1 MEARGSIFAAAGIV
15 ITVQVGLSAWLKAGI
30 AGLTERVDRVEREV
44 AFVRGQLSLALP
56 ARAGEAAT
64 GSRR

>member
-15 ITVQVGLSAWLKAGI
+15 ITVQIGLVAWLKADI

-44 AFVRGQLSLALP
+44 AFVRGQLSLVLP
-56 ARAGEAAT
+56 VLGRHET
-64 GSRR
+64 SRPDP